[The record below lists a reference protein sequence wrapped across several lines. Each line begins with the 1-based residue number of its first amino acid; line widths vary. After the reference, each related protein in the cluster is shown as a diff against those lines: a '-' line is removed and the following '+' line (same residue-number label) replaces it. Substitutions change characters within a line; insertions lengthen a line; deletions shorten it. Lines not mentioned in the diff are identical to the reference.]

1 VGRGSSTTDGDALAF
16 TLIKQANG
24 TYKIVDDTGLY
35 LSVSDAKIESGSNI
49 ILWTETSDDSQTF
62 ILEEVK

>member
-1 VGRGSSTTDGDALAF
+1 MIRCTHSDKWLAF
-16 TLIKQANG
+16 TFIKQANG
-24 TYKIVDDTGLY
+24 TYKITDDTGLY

-49 ILWTETSDDSQTF
+49 ILWTETSDDSETF